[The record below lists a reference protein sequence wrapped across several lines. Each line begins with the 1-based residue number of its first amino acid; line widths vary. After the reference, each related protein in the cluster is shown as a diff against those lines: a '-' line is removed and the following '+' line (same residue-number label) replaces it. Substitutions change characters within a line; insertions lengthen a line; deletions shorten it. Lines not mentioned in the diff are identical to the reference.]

1 MISEEDYARVRDH
14 VYKLQ
19 AQVDFL
25 YQHLGLRFVPA
36 ETGMEDPRV
45 VNALKKDNLLLAMKF
60 YRETHNCDTQE
71 ARDAVLTI
79 KGKLGI

>member
-25 YQHLGLRFVPA
+25 YQHLGLTFVPA
-36 ETGMEDPRV
+36 ETGLEDARIV
-45 VNALKKDNLLLAMKF
+45 DALKRDNLLLAMKF
-60 YRETHNCDTQE
+60 YRETHNCDVQE
-71 ARDAVLTI
+71 AREAVLTI
-79 KGKLGI
+79 EGKLGI